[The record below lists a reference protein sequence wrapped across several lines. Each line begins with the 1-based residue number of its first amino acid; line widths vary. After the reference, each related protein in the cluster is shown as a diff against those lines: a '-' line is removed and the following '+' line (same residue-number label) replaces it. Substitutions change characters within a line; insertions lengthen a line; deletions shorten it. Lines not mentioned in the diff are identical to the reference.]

1 MLLPDVLGGARGLG
15 GGDETFMIALFA
27 KTWFLWWL
35 LSSVVILRWFHA
47 VAVVDP
53 SEHHSRSVALSS
65 LAGLS
70 ALALRSDDQFGS

>member
-35 LSSVVILRWFHA
+35 LASVVILRWFHA
-47 VAVVDP
+47 LAVVDP
-53 SEHHSRSVALSS
+53 SDTQDRLKSDKNENTIPGPLPSRA
-65 LAGLS
+65 
-70 ALALRSDDQFGS
+70 